1 MQRRFE
7 DWPGMQSKGH
17 KLTVMISPLPPHPH
31 TSSMSPRS
39 HAHTHAPSHPCSS
52 CVSTHSHTPHC
63 TLTPISHGQIP
74 HCTLTPRSHTSPHTP
89 HPHTPLP
96 QGRAGKGS
104 IYVWAAGNG
113 GSYYDSCA
121 ADGYSSSVYTI
132 SIGSANQYGRQADY
146 DEQCS
151 SKMAVTFSYNSLT
164 FPTSS
169 SDTFDPYNQ
178 VVRAGPTSVE
188 LA

>member
-17 KLTVMISPLPPHPH
+17 KCHNDLNPHYPHTLTPAPCPHALTHPH
-31 TSSMSPRS
+31 T
-39 HAHTHAPSHPCSS
+39 HAAL
-52 CVSTHSHTPHC
+52 V
-63 TLTPISHGQIP
+63 
-74 HCTLTPRSHTSPHTP
+74 SPHTLSHP
-89 HPHTPLP
+89 SLHPHTPLP

-132 SIGSANQYGRQADY
+132 SIGSANQHGRQADY

-151 SKMAVTFSYNSLT
+151 SKMAVTFSYNSHT

-188 LA
+188 LAPITIKHSHKLFCLQPLSNDPGLRQKS